1 MKYFFQDLQDKVVY
15 ISGASSGIGRALAF
29 AFSSLGSNVV
39 IASLNFDEAS
49 NVANEVLATKLGEAF
64 PVLLDV
70 RVNASI
76 EKSAREAIE
85 HFGKIDVLINNAGIL
100 LRNDFLNYSELDW
113 DNTLDTNL
121 KGMFFLSQ
129 YIAKH
134 MIDKKINGSIVN
146 IASAAAFRVRK
157 NSLGYG
163 ISKAGVAHLTKTL
176 AVELAQNNIRVNA
189 VSPGVFVTDINASFL
204 TTPDGEKLKENI
216 LMKRVGEMQE
226 LIPSIILLAS
236 SASSYTTGSILHV
249 DGGLICGEID

>member
-15 ISGASSGIGRALAF
+15 ISGASSGIGRALSF
-29 AFSSLGSNVV
+29 AFSSLGSKVV
-39 IASLNFDEAS
+39 VASLNFDEAS
-49 NVANEVLATKLGEAF
+49 SVANEILETKLGDAF
-64 PVLLDV
+64 PVFLDV
-70 RVNASI
+70 RVNGSI
-76 EKSAREAIE
+76 EKAVNEAIGY
-85 HFGKIDVLINNAGIL
+85 FGKIDILINNAGIL

-129 YIAKH
+129 YIAKN
-134 MIDKKINGSIVN
+134 MIDKKINGNIVN
-146 IASAAAFRVRK
+146 ICSAAAFRVRK

-204 TTPDGEKLKENI
+204 MTPDGKKLKENI

-226 LIPSIILLAS
+226 LIPSIIFLAS

-249 DGGLICGEID
+249 DGGLICGEIN